1 MCVERAVLCLA
12 ICTAAGASTVAADWP
27 QFLGLQRNGISTET
41 NLLDTFPAAGPR
53 VIWRV
58 DLGTGMSGVAVSNGT
73 VYTSF
78 QDDARQY
85 VVALDEATGDR
96 KWQSEVADAYRNPM
110 GNGPRATPAVVDHV
124 VYVLTGDGILAALEE
139 DSGNI
144 KWKVSVTREPGSKA
158 ADYGMASSPLVSHGN
173 VIVQAGAANGTVA
186 AYSIESGDTE
196 WVLGSDASG
205 YSSPVHLNLDGTKQI
220 VAFSAAALMGIA
232 PVSGGKL
239 WEYPFATDYDCN
251 IASPVQI
258 DDSSLLISAGENHGA
273 VVLRVTQSDGRWT
286 VKETWS
292 SLGRRSV
299 LRSEWQTPVLLS
311 GHLFGLDNVGAAGPV
326 TNLVCVNVSTGE
338 SVWSKN
344 RFGKSNLTLAD
355 GKLFISTVKGELVI
369 VQATTDE
376 FRETAR
382 ASVLGMTRQAPVIAN
397 GRLYL
402 RDDKEVVCFN
412 IRSNG

>member
-1 MCVERAVLCLA
+1 MCVERTVLCLVFSA
-12 ICTAAGASTVAADWP
+12 VVGAAAVAADWP
-27 QFLGLQRNGISTET
+27 QFLGPQRNGTSVET
-41 NLLDTFPAAGPR
+41 NLLDTFPTAGPK

-78 QDDARQY
+78 QDDTQQY
-85 VVALDEATGDR
+85 VVALDEVTGDQ
-96 KWQSEVADAYRNPM
+96 KWRSEIADAYRNPM
-110 GNGPRATPAVVDHV
+110 GDGPRATPAVVDHV
-124 VYVLTGDGILAALEE
+124 VYVLTGGGILAALE
-139 DSGNI
+139 DASGI
-144 KWKVSVTREPGSKA
+144 VRWKVNVTREPGSKP

-173 VIVQAGAANGTVA
+173 VIVQPGTSSGTVA
-186 AYSIESGDTE
+186 AYSIESGDAE
-196 WVLGSDASG
+196 WVLGSDGSG
-205 YSSPVHLNLDGTKQI
+205 YSSPVHLNLDGIEQV
-220 VAFSAAALMGIA
+220 VAFSAAAVMGIS
-232 PVSGGKL
+232 PISGRKL

-251 IASPVQI
+251 IACPVQI
-258 DDSSLLISAGENHGA
+258 DDSSLLVSAGENHGA
-273 VVLRVTQSDGRWT
+273 VVLRVTQSNGRWT
-286 VKETWS
+286 VEETWS

-299 LRSEWQTPVLLS
+299 LRSEWQTPVLL
-311 GHLFGLDNVGAAGPV
+311 GDHVFGLDNVGAAGPV

-338 SVWSKN
+338 SVWSRN

-355 GKLFISTVKGELVI
+355 GKLFLSTVKGELVI
-369 VQATTDE
+369 VQATTDG

-402 RDDKEVVCFN
+402 RDDKEIVCFN